1 MSELSKHYI
10 YNKLS
15 KHYIYNIYRIKIYRK
30 KMMDKI
36 IKFDLVKLLK
46 RINESGVP
54 LSCKN

>member
-1 MSELSKHYI
+1 MKELSI
-10 YNKLS
+10 
-15 KHYIYNIYRIKIYRK
+15 HYIYNIYRARNFTV